1 MNHMLINF
9 LHSTKKYHK
18 GILGLIIV
26 STILIMSQI
35 SLHAFMYQQNT
46 TASQQ
51 QLSISIDMPVE
62 QHCASASL
70 QENQTVQC
78 QSILSIADNFSINT
92 TISVDLPQFS
102 SLLFIVSFI
111 ETALNKQ
118 SFRQINIFNF
128 IIKTLFPPISIQ
140 LHSYLI

>member
-9 LHSTKKYHK
+9 LHFTKKYHK
-18 GILGLIIV
+18 GILGMIIV

-51 QLSISIDMPVE
+51 QLSISVDISED
-62 QHCASASL
+62 QHCATTQS
-70 QENQTVQC
+70 VQC
-78 QSILSIADNFSINT
+78 QSFLSLADNFSINAAL
-92 TISVDLPQFS
+92 SVDLPQFS